1 MKGLKFIA
9 VIVVVII
16 ALQNNAF
23 GQVSFSK
30 TYGGRN
36 NDGASFVQQ
45 TSDGGFII
53 AGGTRS
59 FGAGGADFLLIK
71 TDASGNVQWAKT
83 YGGTY
88 SEGDPFVQQTSDS
101 GFTVTSGTY
110 SFGAGD
116 MDILLIRTD
125 AGGNL
130 KWAKVYGGTNKDLA
144 YSIQQTNDGG
154 FIIAGGT
161 WSFGAGDGDFL
172 LIKTDASGNIQWAKT
187 YGGSRED
194 FASSVQKTSDGG
206 FIVTGRSWSFG
217 AGSGDFL
224 LIKTDASGNV
234 QWAKTYGGSNQDFAY
249 SVQQTSD
256 GGFIVAGVT
265 WSFGGIDILIIKT
278 NLNGSVQWAKTYGGA
293 SGDYA
298 YSVQQT
304 SDGGFIVAGETGSFG
319 AGWSD
324 FLIIKTDAN
333 GNVQWAKTYGG
344 AKNDWANSVQQSK
357 DRGFIL
363 TGYTESFGVDP
374 YDILLIKTDS
384 NGNIGSCSM
393 VGNATPTVTTPSL
406 TVTTQ
411 ILITSSVNFIS
422 TNASITVTSPT
433 ITISDVCPLTS
444 VPSESSVPLQFK
456 LLQNYPNP
464 FNSTTTIPFL
474 LPQRTNV
481 TLKVYDVFGRE
492 IATLINKEFDA
503 GEHSIQFNAN
513 DLPTGV
519 YFYRLQAGNFVEQKK
534 MILIK

>member
-1 MKGLKFIA
+1 
-9 VIVVVII
+9 
-16 ALQNNAF
+16 
-23 GQVSFSK
+23 
-30 TYGGRN
+30 
-36 NDGASFVQQ
+36 
-45 TSDGGFII
+45 
-53 AGGTRS
+53 
-59 FGAGGADFLLIK
+59 
-71 TDASGNVQWAKT
+71 
-83 YGGTY
+83 
-88 SEGDPFVQQTSDS
+88 
-101 GFTVTSGTY
+101 
-110 SFGAGD
+110 

-234 QWAKTYGGSNQDFAY
+234 QWAKTYGG
-249 SVQQTSD
+249 
-256 GGFIVAGVT
+256 
-265 WSFGGIDILIIKT
+265 
-278 NLNGSVQWAKTYGGA
+278 
-293 SGDYA
+293 
-298 YSVQQT
+298 
-304 SDGGFIVAGETGSFG
+304 
-319 AGWSD
+319 
-324 FLIIKTDAN
+324 
-333 GNVQWAKTYGG
+333 

-411 ILITSSVNFIS
+411 ILITSSANFIS

-444 VPSESSVPLQFK
+444 VPSESSIPLQFK

-481 TLKVYDVFGRE
+481 ILKVYDIFGRE

-503 GEHSIQFNAN
+503 GEHSIQFNTN
-513 DLPTGV
+513 DLSTGV
-519 YFYRLQAGNFVEQKK
+519 YFYRLQAGNFIEQKK